1 MGLPGHKSTRVTTRY
16 SAAELTRLTEAVG
29 RNYDRTGTR
38 PQLVNLRG
46 SKERDSR
53 KTTELFGT

>member
-1 MGLPGHKSTRVTTRY
+1 MRVTTRY

-29 RNYDRTGTR
+29 RIYDRTGTR

-53 KTTELFGT
+53 ETTELFGT